1 MSTGAGVTDDVTVL
15 VSAHTGIMI
24 KIIEIAILIMRI
36 ILILPCFSKEYL
48 YI

>member
-15 VSAHTGIMI
+15 VSSHTGIMI

-36 ILILPCFSKEYL
+36 ILI
-48 YI
+48 